1 MQCIIKTIDKKIIIK
16 ERDMRAD
23 TKKISTKFL
32 SYTAILLAIIV
43 FTASSALA
51 GGPVDVTVDISPKL
65 KSSAKPEQAVFI
77 FAKATRGPKAP
88 LAAVKVSVA
97 DLPLTVR
104 LDDSKALV
112 PMLRIS
118 NFNEVVISARVSKSG
133 GARKQSGDLEGV
145 SKAIKTD
152 GERKPVHLLI
162 DSVVR

>member
-1 MQCIIKTIDKKIIIK
+1 
-16 ERDMRAD
+16 MRAY
-23 TKKISTKFL
+23 TQKISTKFL
-32 SYTAILLAIIV
+32 SYTAIFLAAV
-43 FTASSALA
+43 VLTASAAFA
-51 GGPVDVTVDISPKL
+51 GGAVDVTVDISPNL
-65 KSSAKPEQAVFI
+65 KGSTTPSQAVFI

-97 DLPLTVR
+97 DLPATVR

-152 GERKPVHLLI
+152 GKSKPVHLI
-162 DSVVR
+162 INSVVR